1 MLETS
6 PEQVLQILHKL
17 DIRPG
22 DGLLVHS
29 ALQFLGRPQGGPTMY
44 LNCLQTV
51 LGPQG
56 SLAAPAFNFGFA
68 KGLPFDPAQT
78 PSQGMGVLSE
88 TIRTAPG
95 AYRTP
100 HPLQSL
106 ALLGKYA
113 PMLAACDTV
122 GAFDNDSAFAK
133 LLELDF
139 KLLLLGADIQAAS
152 MVHYSEQRAAVP
164 YRYWKDFTGLVRTSN
179 GWQQRTYRMFAR
191 DLTLNPQLALQPIQN
206 LLEQR
211 QQWQSAP
218 LGYGQVCLCRLQD
231 FVTATT
237 DLLRQDPWILI
248 SNRPSEDAHVN
259 HV

>member
-6 PEQVLQILHKL
+6 PEQVLQTLQAL
-17 DIRPG
+17 DLQPG

-29 ALQFLGRPQGGPTMY
+29 ALQFLGRPQGGPAMY
-44 LNCLQTV
+44 LTCLQTV

-56 SLAAPAFNFGFA
+56 TLAAPAFNFGFA
-68 KGLPFDPAQT
+68 KGLPFDPANT
-78 PSQGMGVLSE
+78 PSQGMGILSE
-88 TIRTAPG
+88 TIRTAPN

-106 ALLGKYA
+106 ALLGKHA
-113 PMLAACDTV
+113 QALSTCDTL
-122 GAFDNDSAFAK
+122 GAFDDDSAFAR

-164 YRYWKDFTGLVRTSN
+164 YRYWKDFTGLVRTPD

-191 DLTLNPQLALQPIQN
+191 DLTLNPQLVLRPIQN

-211 QQWQSAP
+211 QQWRSVP
-218 LGYGQVCLCRLQD
+218 LGYGQVCSCRLQD
-231 FVTATT
+231 FVNAT
-237 DLLRQDPWILI
+237 DELLRQDPWILV
-248 SNRPSEDAHVN
+248 SNRPTGGSDVN
-259 HV
+259 HA